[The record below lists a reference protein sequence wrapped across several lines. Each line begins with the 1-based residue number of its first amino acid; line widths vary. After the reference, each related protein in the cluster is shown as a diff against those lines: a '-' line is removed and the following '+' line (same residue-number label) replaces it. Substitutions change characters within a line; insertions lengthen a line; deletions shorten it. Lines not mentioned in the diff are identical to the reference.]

1 MNKQK
6 TKTYGK
12 EENRSEKNSPTHEK
26 QLQTRHR
33 VTRIAEKSPERWPET
48 RADASPK
55 SPYKFPA
62 SHFWNSLEP
71 VGISETSLFPL
82 LVCRRI
88 NYSIVFQT
96 IIIKQ

>member
-55 SPYKFPA
+55 VRISSRLLIFGTA
-62 SHFWNSLEP
+62 WNRLEFLKLIFFLCSYA
-71 VGISETSLFPL
+71 GE
-82 LVCRRI
+82 
-88 NYSIVFQT
+88 SIIQ
-96 IIIKQ
+96 